1 MRVAKSFYFFL
12 GFDDFSQN
20 NTLEGKGFRENQVI
34 LKRNQTIFNDFYTI
48 LHFNK
53 FCTMYYFDFF
63 NSVLTKNLKIHS
75 SIFWN
80 FLFQIFSNF
89 QKNQVKSNGFR

>member
-34 LKRNQTIFNDFYTI
+34 LKRNQTIFLMIFTPFYT
-48 LHFNK
+48 LMNFVR
-53 FCTMYYFDFF
+53 CAT
-63 NSVLTKNLKIHS
+63 L
-75 SIFWN
+75 IF
-80 FLFQIFSNF
+80 
-89 QKNQVKSNGFR
+89 